1 MPRADNARVEAIVS
15 FVLRNIKQLRQKTQ
29 RGTAPFPKPSEI
41 VSAYESIP
49 YNGAREG

>member
-1 MPRADNARVEAIVS
+1 MPRADHARVETIVS

-49 YNGAREG
+49 YNGAKEG